1 MFDGIIN
8 NAKGSLNMVVMF
20 FVAGLV
26 GRTLG
31 TFIIGDGDFN
41 IEVILMFAVSAAI
54 AGFATALV
62 MGAAKG

>member
-1 MFDGIIN
+1 MFDGILN

-26 GRTLG
+26 ASL
-31 TFIIGDGDFN
+31 IFN
-41 IEVILMFAVSAAI
+41 FVDSGGFDIEGMIRFAVKAAV